1 MARFISVEIDAA
13 QLRVAEIEE
22 AGKKERMLQCFS
34 IPMPQGLTEDGEVRD
49 TKNLAELLVQGL
61 EAHDIKAKKIYFVA
75 GSSRIASRRIQIPA
89 VKKNQIQELLQANSS
104 EYFPVDIS
112 KYILSYTILGEI
124 AENSGA
130 DVNEPEDADKKNRN
144 KNKGNRQYD
153 LMVYAAPKSISAA
166 YNELAENAGLTMKG
180 IGYTGDSLYQAV
192 RGTYAK
198 GLHLLAKIEKNYTMI
213 SIIKDGDLALQ
224 RMVNYGVDMA
234 IDTVMQ
240 ETVFGEIEN
249 EWQAL
254 DALYTRKCINRQLDV
269 VADEAM
275 PELSAARAEVTESF
289 RYLIGNISR
298 IMDYYIS
305 RNPGAVFD
313 SVACC
318 GLGAGIEGISEL
330 FSNELAQHV
339 EILKA
344 FEGSD
349 RVRGGEQLYLY
360 TAVAVPS
367 VSGVNLMEKVTKKKK
382 REQDTLSGAIVIA
395 AVGIGAGI
403 VLSAAG
409 IGSHVYQSMTKAS
422 LEKQIAAKQEMQD
435 ILDAYNS
442 AKSRTA
448 SYESL
453 YAYTDTPN
461 EQLRDFL
468 EEMEQKMPSD
478 LTLDS
483 FTSDGTGVTFSLHVS
498 DKNEAAQTLIQLRT
512 FESLATVTTGS
523 LEEDENGEVTMSV
536 TCTYAEPA
544 AVDGSTQ

>member
-1 MARFISVEIDAA
+1 MARFISVEIDAS

-22 AGKKERMLQCFS
+22 VGRKERMLQCFS
-34 IPMPQGLTEDGEVRD
+34 IPMPQGMTEDGEVRD

-61 EAHDIKAKKIYFVA
+61 EAHAIKSKKIYFVA
-75 GSSRIASRRIQIPA
+75 GSSRIASRRIQLPM
-89 VKKNQIQELLQANSS
+89 VKKNQIQELIQTNSS
-104 EYFPVDIS
+104 EYFPVDTS
-112 KYILSYTILGEI
+112 KYVLSYTILGEI
-124 AENSGA
+124 SEKSDSSEAANP
-130 DVNEPEDADKKNRN
+130 DRKNAR
-144 KNKGNRQYD
+144 NKGNKQYD

-166 YNELAENAGLTMKG
+166 YNELAENAGLAMQG

-192 RGTYAK
+192 RGIYGK
-198 GLHLLAKIEKNYTMI
+198 GVHLLAKIEKNYTMI

-254 DALYTRKCINRQLDV
+254 DALYTGKCLNAQLDAAPV
-269 VADEAM
+269 EGM
-275 PELSAARAEVTESF
+275 PEFSAAKAEVTESF

-305 RNPGAVFD
+305 RNPGTVFD
-313 SVACC
+313 SVAYC
-318 GLGAGIEGISEL
+318 GLGAGIEGIAEL
-330 FSNELAQHV
+330 FSHELAQQV
-339 EILKA
+339 QILQN
-344 FEGSD
+344 FEGAD
-349 RVRGGEQLYLY
+349 RVRDGEQLYLY
-360 TAVAVPS
+360 AAVAAPS
-367 VSGVNLMEKVTKKKK
+367 VSGLNLMEKATKKKK
-382 REQDTLSGAIVIA
+382 REQETLSGALVIA
-395 AVGIGAGI
+395 AIGIGAG
-403 VLSAAG
+403 VLLSAVG
-409 IGSHVYQSMTKAS
+409 IGSHVYQNLAKAN
-422 LEKQIAAKQEMQD
+422 LEKQIAEKQD
-435 ILDAYNS
+435 IQDIYDAYSS

-483 FTSDGTGVTFSLHVS
+483 FTSDGTGVSFDLHVS
-498 DKNEAAQTLIQLRT
+498 NKNEAAQVLIQMRT
-512 FESLATVTTGS
+512 FESLASVTTNS
-523 LEEDENGEVTMSV
+523 LEEGENSEVTMTV
-536 TCTYAEPA
+536 TCTYAQPA
-544 AVDGSTQ
+544 VVDSNVQ

>member
-1 MARFISVEIDAA
+1 MARFISVEIDAS

-22 AGKKERMLQCFS
+22 VGKKERILQCFS
-34 IPMPQGLTEDGEVRD
+34 IPMPQGMTEDGEVRD

-61 EAHDIKAKKIYFVA
+61 EAHAIKSKKIYFVA
-75 GSSRIASRRIQIPA
+75 GSSRIASRRIQLPM
-89 VKKNQIQELLQANSS
+89 VKKNQIQELIQTNSS

-112 KYILSYTILGEI
+112 KYVLSYTILGEI
-124 AENSGA
+124 SEKA
-130 DVNEPEDADKKNRN
+130 DSSEETNPDRKNAR
-144 KNKGNRQYD
+144 NKGNKQYD

-166 YNELAENAGLTMKG
+166 YNELAENAGLTIQG

-192 RGTYAK
+192 QDIYAK
-198 GLHLLAKIEKNYTMI
+198 GVHLLAKIEKKYTMI

-254 DALYTRKCINRQLDV
+254 DALYTGKCLNAQLDAAPV
-269 VADEAM
+269 EGM
-275 PELSAARAEVTESF
+275 PELSAAKAEVTESF

-305 RNPGAVFD
+305 RNPGTVFD

-318 GLGAGIEGISEL
+318 GLGAGIEGIAEL
-330 FSNELAQHV
+330 FSHELAQQV
-339 EILKA
+339 QILQN
-344 FEGSD
+344 FEGAD
-349 RVRGGEQLYLY
+349 RVRDGEQLYLY
-360 TAVAVPS
+360 AAVAAPS
-367 VSGVNLMEKVTKKKK
+367 VSGLNLMEKATKKKK
-382 REQDTLSGAIVIA
+382 REQETLSGALVIA
-395 AVGIGAGI
+395 AIGIGAG
-403 VLSAAG
+403 VLLSAVG
-409 IGSHVYQSMTKAS
+409 IGSHVYQNLTKAS
-422 LEKQIAAKQEMQD
+422 LEKQIAAKQDIQD
-435 ILDAYNS
+435 IYDAYSS

-448 SYESL
+448 SYEGL

-483 FTSDGTGVTFSLHVS
+483 FTSDGTGVSFDLYVS
-498 DKNEAAQTLIQLRT
+498 NKNEAAQVLIQMRT
-512 FESLATVTTGS
+512 FESLASVTTNS
-523 LEEDENGEVTMSV
+523 LEEGENGEVTMTV
-536 TCTYAEPA
+536 TCTYAQPA
-544 AVDGSTQ
+544 AVDSNAQ

>member
-1 MARFISVEIDAA
+1 MARFISVEIDTA
-13 QLRVAEIEE
+13 QMRVAEIEE

-34 IPMPQGLTEDGEVRD
+34 IPIPQGMTEDGEVRD

-61 EAHDIKAKKIYFVA
+61 ESHDIKSKKIYFVA
-75 GSSRIASRRIQIPA
+75 GSSRIASRRIQLPM
-89 VKKNQIQELLQANSS
+89 VKKNQIQELIQTNSS
-104 EYFPVDIS
+104 EYFPVDTS
-112 KYILSYTILGEI
+112 KYVLSYTILGEI
-124 AENSGA
+124 NETADGSEAANS
-130 DVNEPEDADKKNRN
+130 DSKNAR
-144 KNKGNRQYD
+144 NKGNKQYD

-166 YNELAENAGLTMKG
+166 YNELAENAGLTMTG
-180 IGYTGDSLYQAV
+180 IGYTGDSLYQSV
-192 RGTYAK
+192 RSLYAK

-240 ETVFGEIEN
+240 ETVFGEIED

-254 DALYTRKCINRQLDV
+254 DALYTRECLNEQLD
-269 VADEAM
+269 AAPEEGK
-275 PELSAARAEVTESF
+275 PELSAAKAEVTESF

-313 SVACC
+313 TVSCC
-318 GLGAGIEGISEL
+318 GLGAGIEGIAEL
-330 FSNELAQHV
+330 FGNELAQHV
-339 EILKA
+339 QILDHL
-344 FEGSD
+344 EGAD
-349 RVRGGEQLYLY
+349 KVKGGEQIYLY
-360 TAVAVPS
+360 AAVAVPS

-382 REQDTLSGAIVIA
+382 REQETLSGAIVIA
-395 AVGIGAGI
+395 AIGIGAG
-403 VLSAAG
+403 VLLSVVG
-409 IGSHVYQSMTKAS
+409 IGSHVYQNLTKAS
-422 LEKQIAAKQEMQD
+422 LEKQIAAKQDIQD
-435 ILDAYNS
+435 IYDAYSS

-483 FTSDGTGVTFSLHVS
+483 FTSDGTGVTFELHVAN
-498 DKNEAAQTLIQLRT
+498 KNEAAQTLIQMRT
-512 FESLATVTTGS
+512 FESLASVTTSS
-523 LEEDENGEVTMSV
+523 LVGDENGEVTMTV
-536 TCTYAEPA
+536 TCTYAQPA
-544 AVDGSTQ
+544 VVDSNAQ

>member
-1 MARFISVEIDAA
+1 MARFISVEIDAS

-22 AGKKERMLQCFS
+22 VGRKERILQCFS
-34 IPMPQGLTEDGEVRD
+34 IPMPQGMTEDGEVRD

-61 EAHDIKAKKIYFVA
+61 EAHAIKSKKIYFVA
-75 GSSRIASRRIQIPA
+75 GSSRIASRRIQLPM
-89 VKKNQIQELLQANSS
+89 VKKNQIQELIQTNSS

-112 KYILSYTILGEI
+112 KYVLSYTILGEI
-124 AENSGA
+124 SEKA
-130 DVNEPEDADKKNRN
+130 DSSEETDPDRKNAR
-144 KNKGNRQYD
+144 NKGNKQYD

-166 YNELAENAGLTMKG
+166 YNELAENAGLTIQG

-192 RGTYAK
+192 RDIYAK
-198 GLHLLAKIEKNYTMI
+198 GVHLLAKIEKNYTMI

-254 DALYTRKCINRQLDV
+254 DALYTGKCLNAQLDAAPV
-269 VADEAM
+269 EGM
-275 PELSAARAEVTESF
+275 PELSAAKAEVTESF

-305 RNPGAVFD
+305 RNPGTVFD

-318 GLGAGIEGISEL
+318 GLGAGIEGIAEL
-330 FSNELAQHV
+330 FSHELAQQV
-339 EILKA
+339 QILQN
-344 FEGSD
+344 FEGAD
-349 RVRGGEQLYLY
+349 RVRDGEQLYLY
-360 TAVAVPS
+360 AAVAAPS
-367 VSGVNLMEKVTKKKK
+367 VSGLNLMEKATKKKK
-382 REQDTLSGAIVIA
+382 REQETLSGAIVIA
-395 AVGIGAGI
+395 AIGIGAG
-403 VLSAAG
+403 VLLSAVG
-409 IGSHVYQSMTKAS
+409 IGSHVYQNLTKAS
-422 LEKQIAAKQEMQD
+422 LEKQIAAKQ
-435 ILDAYNS
+435 DAYSS

-483 FTSDGTGVTFSLHVS
+483 FTSDGTGVSFDLYVS
-498 DKNEAAQTLIQLRT
+498 NKNEAAQVLIQMRT
-512 FESLATVTTGS
+512 FESLVSVTTNS
-523 LEEDENGEVTMSV
+523 LEEGENGEVTMTV
-536 TCTYAEPA
+536 TCTYAQPA
-544 AVDGSTQ
+544 AVDSNAQ